1 MSEFVP
7 RGADGHVLQKLW
19 VWSPETIEDNLP
31 KWKQIFDE
39 LFG

>member
-1 MSEFVP
+1 VRFFP
-7 RGADGHVLQKLW
+7 
-19 VWSPETIEDNLP
+19 PETIESNLP